1 MFLPLLITATTG
13 FRISELIAIKFT
25 SVNINRCEITIKNQL
40 GRKLVDTGV
49 KTGDICKQTI
59 KTKSHAG
66 ERKSA
71 IPEFVVEEII
81 VAKERYDYWKG
92 ITPGFLDDGY
102 I

>member
-1 MFLPLLITATTG
+1 MTSILRDTLLEVLNYIEALG
-13 FRISELIAIKFT
+13 VLESAYAVIGGAFKYAKSK
-25 SVNINRCEITIKNQL
+25 KNQL

-81 VAKERYDYWKG
+81 VAKER
-92 ITPGFLDDGY
+92 
-102 I
+102 